1 MSDVYKISRK
11 GRYRRDSESI
21 FQEKGEEELE
31 IFIKSGWL
39 LCLTAA
45 ALEDLKTRQVS
56 VWILFAAM
64 IPGLWNLCCSDIEP
78 HLWSALAGIV
88 MLVLSRMT
96 EGALGEGDGWFFLV
110 CALYWKW
117 WEVWILLL
125 GGLGIGSI
133 WGTVLFLYRRWNQGS
148 KKANATIPL
157 LTCVWPVG
165 IWLALR

>member
-1 MSDVYKISRK
+1 M
-11 GRYRRDSESI
+11 
-21 FQEKGEEELE
+21 E

-64 IPGLWNLCCSDIEP
+64 IPGLWNLCCSDIET

-96 EGALGEGDGWFFLV
+96 EGALGEGLS
-110 CALYWKW
+110 L
-117 WEVWILLL
+117 IH
-125 GGLGIGSI
+125 I
-133 WGTVLFLYRRWNQGS
+133 
-148 KKANATIPL
+148 
-157 LTCVWPVG
+157 
-165 IWLALR
+165 